1 MLTLLKKKIKF
12 ALIYKM
18 DFFRQLRYTTFLTGY
33 KRTQEKMLA
42 HLVVKAHT
50 IEKGLTMPNKRFN
63 FGEKTIIDILSDL
76 KYYSSHFDINEE
88 RFIDVI
94 GILKEYGSWH
104 KRNNVNIEDTEIQN
118 GLIWIKQKF
127 PTVKPV
133 PQFYNISDESFFLG
147 NRGDFFTFAHSRHT
161 CRNLSGHVSSELL
174 EQALDLAMTAPSTCN
189 RQSVRLHIIEKKETI
204 LGIQSGNRGFGHL
217 ADKFILITSDL
228 SDWPGGHQRNA
239 PYVDG
244 GIFLMNILYA
254 LHYYGIGA
262 CTLNMYLD
270 TNRTKRMHKDLDISE
285 NEVPIAL
292 VAIGIPPQS
301 FDVAHSTRRN
311 YKEITKLH

>member
-94 GILKEYGSWH
+94 GILK
-104 KRNNVNIEDTEIQN
+104 
-118 GLIWIKQKF
+118 
-127 PTVKPV
+127 PV
-133 PQFYNISDESFFLG
+133 GGI
-147 NRGDFFTFAHSRHT
+147 
-161 CRNLSGHVSSELL
+161 NLS
-174 EQALDLAMTAPSTCN
+174 
-189 RQSVRLHIIEKKETI
+189 
-204 LGIQSGNRGFGHL
+204 
-217 ADKFILITSDL
+217 
-228 SDWPGGHQRNA
+228 
-239 PYVDG
+239 
-244 GIFLMNILYA
+244 
-254 LHYYGIGA
+254 
-262 CTLNMYLD
+262 
-270 TNRTKRMHKDLDISE
+270 
-285 NEVPIAL
+285 
-292 VAIGIPPQS
+292 
-301 FDVAHSTRRN
+301 
-311 YKEITKLH
+311 